1 MYFVTCAR
9 DHFQKKFSEWL
20 HSVYQWYNRHIGA
33 VFCIT
38 DKYIFQK
45 QKCQCIYVFIVF
57 VFLIYILKTT
67 KKNFYLTASGLITF
81 SDHGKALMRRLSI
94 TCLKSGT

>member
-9 DHFQKKFSEWL
+9 DHFQEKFSEWL
-20 HSVYQWYNRHIGA
+20 HSVHQWYNRHIGA

-45 QKCQCIYVFIVF
+45 QKCQCIYVLIVF
-57 VFLIYILKTT
+57 VFLIYILKT
-67 KKNFYLTASGLITF
+67 KKKKILFDSKWP
-81 SDHGKALMRRLSI
+81 DHFF
-94 TCLKSGT
+94 